1 MQNSERRHNDRR
13 RNDRRLLEL
22 ALLGLETERRRIDAE
37 LDDIR
42 QRLDSTGGSVSR
54 GMVTPIRSSIETPQK
69 RTSPNKGRT
78 MTPAQKRKISHAMRA
93 RWAARKKAA

>member
-1 MQNSERRHNDRR
+1 MQNSERRRNDRR
-13 RNDRRLLEL
+13 HSDRRLLEL
-22 ALLGLETERRRIDAE
+22 ALLGLESERRRINAE

-42 QRLDSTGGSVSR
+42 QRLASAAGSVSR
-54 GMVTPIRSSIETPQK
+54 GIVTPIRSSIETQT

-78 MTPAQKRKISHAMRA
+78 MTPAQKRKISQAMKA